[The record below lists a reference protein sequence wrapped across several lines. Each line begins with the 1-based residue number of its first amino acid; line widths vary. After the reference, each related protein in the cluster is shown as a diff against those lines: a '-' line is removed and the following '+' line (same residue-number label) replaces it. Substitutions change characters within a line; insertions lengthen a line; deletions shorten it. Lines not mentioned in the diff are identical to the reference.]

1 MEGVEQVAGG
11 LSSPTNGTLD
21 CSQELDASLRDGH
34 RGRGPRCNG
43 LLLGGQDNGRRL
55 AAGRRVSGKCWTP
68 AELEGQSGCGGKG
81 S

>member
-1 MEGVEQVAGG
+1 MEGAEQVAGG

-43 LLLGGQDNGRRL
+43 LLLGPQPIQPQTLSFTEETVPESPLPIRAIFKSPYL
-55 AAGRRVSGKCWTP
+55 
-68 AELEGQSGCGGKG
+68 
-81 S
+81 